1 MAETK
6 NKKPSEKPTLL
17 VTGGAGFIGSN
28 FIRYALLTHGGYR
41 IVNLDS
47 LTYAGN
53 LENLAD
59 IADNIDYMFV
69 RGSIGNSDRVSELI
83 DIERPQA
90 IINFAAETHN
100 DRAIMDP
107 RIFVDSN
114 VRGTMVLLEEARKA
128 NVPHFIQ
135 ISTDEVYGSLR
146 PGEPPFTE
154 KTPLDPTNPY
164 SSSKAGGDLLVIAY
178 FKTFDFPGIVTRCSN
193 NYGPYQFPEKL
204 IPLMV
209 TNAIADKQL
218 PIYGDGLQVRDW
230 THVDDHSRAVLAVLE
245 KGSPGEVYNIGA
257 SCEKQNIDIVKT
269 ILSRLEKPES
279 LIEFV
284 KDRPAHDRRYAMDAS
299 KLKKETGWEPE
310 VDFDE
315 GLGVTVDWYSENSKW
330 WQRVKTGKY
339 LKYYKKHY
347 GKEL

>member
-1 MAETK
+1 MTE
-6 NKKPSEKPTLL
+6 KKDKPTLL

-59 IADNIDYMFV
+59 IAERKDYLFV
-69 RGSIGNSDRVSELI
+69 RGSIGNSDRVKGLI
-83 DIERPQA
+83 ENEKPHA

-100 DRAIMDP
+100 DRAIMEP
-107 RIFVDSN
+107 KIFVDTN
-114 VRGTMVLLEEARKA
+114 VRGTIVLIEEARKA
-128 NVPHFIQ
+128 GVPRYIQ

-146 PGEPPFTE
+146 AKEPPFTE

-164 SSSKAGGDLLVIAY
+164 SSSKAGGDLLVLAY
-178 FKTFDFPGIVTRCSN
+178 FKTFGFPGIVTRCSN

-209 TNAIADKQL
+209 TNALSDKQL
-218 PIYGDGLQVRDW
+218 PIYGDGKQVRDW

-245 KGSPGEVYNIGA
+245 KGTPGEVYNIGA
-257 SCEKQNIDIVKT
+257 SCEKENIEVVKT
-269 ILSRLEKPES
+269 ILARLEKPES
-279 LIEFV
+279 LIEYV
-284 KDRPAHDRRYAMDAS
+284 KDRPAHDRRYAMDAT
-299 KLKKETGWEPE
+299 KLTKETGWEPE

-315 GLGVTVDWYSENSKW
+315 GLGATVDWYRKNSKW